1 MVLQSRGCVDR
12 AWDSTKHKADLSPLT
27 PLQPPPKPGNT
38 GRKQGRPDESVCQ
51 HAEGIEIGFGAMGR
65 GKNNWGGKK
74 KTGKRKN
81 RECAD
86 IRAGVQKWKEDIFQF
101 KSMLNESGSSTSWPY
116 AVPGESPINCSH
128 FCPRFNRRTVIIETA
143 ARLHS
148 HWSCHYTDDC
158 RNEAGEDRSGFDVV
172 ATTLHL
178 WFISKSETVMG
189 RATLSVF
196 FWVVLSVCDSVA
208 SPLSS
213 LSLLSPFDF
222 VRIKKKKKKAG
233 LSYKFKCRQAYA
245 YSEWHAVY
253 SISISRHFKC
263 PWLSNVW

>member
-1 MVLQSRGCVDR
+1 MRVSV
-12 AWDSTKHKADLSPLT
+12 
-27 PLQPPPKPGNT
+27 NT
-38 GRKQGRPDESVCQ
+38 QRELKLGSER
-51 HAEGIEIGFGAMGR
+51 
-65 GKNNWGGKK
+65 WGGERITGEGKK
-74 KTGKRKN
+74 KRGIRKN